1 VFIWSG
7 ECNKKT
13 SKELDGGGIPLN
25 QSRRIAWSGGSTR
38 SAEAKR
44 FVSGPASPPVPAGD
58 PVGKKQRRQDVN
70 SRNPF
75 PLYPSS
81 GFRAS
86 FHWANCAQ
94 IWYFQA
100 RATMRKKPMWM
111 AIGGI
116 LAAAVLLA
124 VLSASLRGGDKSPAV
139 GTPAPDFT
147 LNSQEG
153 KPISLHDFKGKWVVL
168 YFYPKDMTTG
178 CTIEAHNFQRDLA
191 KYDAKKAVILGVSMQ
206 DEKSHQEF
214 CAKESLTF
222 KLLADT
228 NKEVSEK
235 YDSVMNLGVAKL
247 SARHTYL
254 IDPNGVVRRVWT
266 SVDVKTHSDDV
277 LTSLDELQKP
287 SS

>member
-1 VFIWSG
+1 MTDTIAFARK
-7 ECNKKT
+7 ETKT
-13 SKELDGGGIPLN
+13 MENSNRGGVRLI
-25 QSRRIAWSGGSTR
+25 SI
-38 SAEAKR
+38 
-44 FVSGPASPPVPAGD
+44 
-58 PVGKKQRRQDVN
+58 
-70 SRNPF
+70 
-75 PLYPSS
+75 
-81 GFRAS
+81 
-86 FHWANCAQ
+86 
-94 IWYFQA
+94 YFA
-100 RATMRKKPMWM
+100 
-111 AIGGI
+111 
-116 LAAAVLLA
+116 LAVAVLLA
-124 VLSASLRGGDKSPAV
+124 VGYRTLRAEDKAPAV

-153 KPISLHDFKGKWVVL
+153 KAISLHDFKGKWVVL

-191 KYDAKKAVILGVSMQ
+191 KYDAKNAVILGVSMQ

-254 IDPNGVVRRVWT
+254 IDPNGVVRKVWT
-266 SVDVKTHSDDV
+266 TVDVKKHSDEI
-277 LTSLDELQKP
+277 LAALEELEKSP
-287 SS
+287 AN